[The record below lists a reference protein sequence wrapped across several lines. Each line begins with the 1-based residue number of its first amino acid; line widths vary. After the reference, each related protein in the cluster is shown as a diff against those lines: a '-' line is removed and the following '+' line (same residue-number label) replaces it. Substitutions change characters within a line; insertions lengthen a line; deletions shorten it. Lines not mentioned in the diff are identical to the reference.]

1 MLHDYQADTVTDSV
15 SADIHGYWSSSVHYV
30 PFMSVAKE
38 VPDQDDD
45 PSGHKAEREA
55 AIIAASRAGGY
66 KRSEGC
72 AEDSLW

>member
-1 MLHDYQADTVTDSV
+1 
-15 SADIHGYWSSSVHYV
+15 
-30 PFMSVAKE
+30 MSVAKE

-55 AIIAASRAGGY
+55 AIIAASRSGGY

-72 AEDSLW
+72 AEDSL